1 MRVSYAGGLLGSM
14 FENNE
19 QSGGGEGKGR
29 GDWAHKTTRYMAA
42 SGKASADPI
51 GKSQDE
57 ADIETWFCTSVMN
70 RDRWLSAFLT
80 LWPSCSSR
88 YGDHRT

>member
-29 GDWAHKTTRYMAA
+29 EGE
-42 SGKASADPI
+42 I
-51 GKSQDE
+51 GHTKQLV
-57 ADIETWFCTSVMN
+57 TWQLQE
-70 RDRWLSAFLT
+70 RHQLT
-80 LWPSCSSR
+80 P
-88 YGDHRT
+88 